1 MNRHL
6 STREISEWAAGTR
19 PPERENHLHECAEC
33 RGELIRLQGTL
44 SEFRDS
50 LRDWSARQGVAAP
63 RPVWLTEGPRGSH
76 RLRWALVAV
85 ALVLLAA
92 IPFYRGR
99 TQQPRLADTSP
110 DDAVLLEQ
118 IDAGVS
124 RSVPAPMEPLTS
136 LVSWGSTSPAS
147 AGGKSRKHK

>member
-1 MNRHL
+1 MSRHL
-6 STREISEWAAGTR
+6 SSEEISEWAAGTR
-19 PPERENHLHECAEC
+19 TGEGENHLHDCSEC
-33 RGELIRLQGTL
+33 RGELTRLQGVL

-50 LRDWSARQGVAAP
+50 LRHWSAAQGGSAP
-63 RPVWLTEGPRGSH
+63 TPVWLTERPRGAH

-85 ALVLLAA
+85 AMVLLAA
-92 IPFYRGR
+92 IPIYRNR
-99 TQQPRLADTSP
+99 ERQRQADASL

-136 LVSWGSTSPAS
+136 LVSWSSTSSTATAMQSQP
-147 AGGKSRKHK
+147 KK